1 MAKVIF
7 KLPDVG
13 EGVVEAEIAKWYVAA
28 GDTVAED
35 QHLVDV
41 MTDKA
46 TVEITS
52 PVNGIIQSIT
62 GKPGELI
69 PVGTDLIV
77 FETDAAAA
85 VVEEKVEEKVA
96 AAAPKPAPVKAEAK
110 PEKPAPKPVAVSG
123 AKPLASPAV
132 RLRAMEKDI
141 DLADVP
147 GSGPAGRISHGDL
160 DAFIASGG
168 RPMVQTKRKR
178 TGVQEIP
185 IIGLRRKIAERM
197 QTAKRHIPHI
207 TYVEEV
213 DISALDEL
221 RQHLNAKHGA
231 ARAKL
236 TLLPFIMAALVKALP
251 KIPHANAHYDDE
263 KNILLQHGP
272 VHIGIA
278 TQTPDG
284 LKVPV
289 VRHAESLDLWQAAA
303 EVARL
308 ADAARDN
315 TAKLDELTGSTI
327 TITSLGKLGGIVT
340 TPIINYPEVAIIGV
354 NNAVDRPVVR
364 QGQIVIRK
372 MMNLSSSFDHRIVDG
387 ADAAELVQAMK
398 VLLEQPATLFME

>member
-1 MAKVIF
+1 MSRVIF

-28 GDTVAED
+28 GDMVEED

-52 PVNGIIQSIT
+52 PVAGVIQAIT
-62 GKPGELI
+62 GKPGELV

-77 FETDAAAA
+77 FETDAAA
-85 VVEEKVEEKVA
+85 VEKVEEKVEETVA
-96 AAAPKPAPVKAEAK
+96 APAPKPAAVKA
-110 PEKPAPKPVAVSG
+110 EKPAPKPVAAAG

-132 RLRAMEKDI
+132 RLRAMEKEI

-147 GSGPAGRISHGDL
+147 GSGPAGRISHADL

-168 RPMVQTKRKR
+168 RPAPQTKHKR
-178 TGVQEIP
+178 SGTTEIP

-197 QTAKRHIPHI
+197 QTAKQHIPHI
-207 TYVEEV
+207 TYVDEV
-213 DISALDEL
+213 DITALDEL
-221 RQHLNAKHGA
+221 RQHLNTKHGS
-231 ARAKL
+231 ARPKL
-236 TLLPFIMAALVKALP
+236 TLLPFIMAALVKALDT
-251 KIPHANAHYDDE
+251 IPHANAHYDDE
-263 KNILLQHGP
+263 KNILAQHAP

-289 VRHAESLDLWQAAA
+289 VKHAESLDLWQMAA

-308 ADAARDN
+308 ADAARNN
-315 TAKLDELTGSTI
+315 TAKLDDLTGSTI
-327 TITSLGKLGGIVT
+327 TITSLGRLGGIVT

-354 NNAVDRPVVR
+354 NNAVDRAVVR

-398 VLLEQPATLFME
+398 VLLEQPATLFIE